1 MAVPPDLPTLDET
14 VALVRRWLAAADDL
28 PSDPGAKLLAG
39 VLKDPVGLDFTL
51 GFVDRVVRPEDPRVA
66 AKNFERLSRRVP
78 RFLPWPLRALITL
91 GGGFSVLFPWLVIP
105 IARRVLRRMVD
116 HLVVDATPRHLDKTL
131 GRLRASG
138 ARLNLNLLGEAV
150 LGDREAARR
159 LQGTRELLARDDV
172 DYVSVKVS
180 SIAAQLSLWGFDETV
195 ERTASLLRPLYL
207 DAARTKRAKFINL
220 DMEEYRDLGLT
231 IAVFTRLLEEPEL
244 KNLEAGIVLQA
255 YLPDSVAAL
264 AHLTEWAQRRV
275 AAGGAGIK
283 VRIVKGA
290 NLALERV
297 EATLHGWPLA
307 TWSSKQA
314 TDTNYKRMLLAALT
328 PEATDAVRIG
338 VAGHNLFDLAW
349 AWLLAQRRGVEHQV
363 DVEMLL
369 GMAGAQARAV
379 RSDIRRLILYTPVV
393 QPDEFDT
400 AVGYLVRRLEENA
413 GGENFMSGIFELDD
427 EKVFGREADRFARA
441 LAELDDDV
449 PPANRTQN
457 RLSPPLPRAP
467 ERFRNEPDTDPAL
480 VANRLWGVGILERST
495 ESTLGVDTIATARID
510 DPARLDALLASAAE
524 AGRHW
529 GQVPGHSRAE
539 LLERA
544 AEVLAVFRGRF
555 IEVMASE
562 TGKTIA
568 EADVEVSEAVDFAL
582 YYAERA
588 RELSAIRDAAF
599 VPAGLVVVTP
609 PWNFPVSIP
618 AGGVL
623 ASLAAGSAV
632 VLKPAPQARRCGA
645 VLAEALWE
653 AGVPRELLHLVEV
666 AEDELGRRLITAPQ
680 VRRVVL
686 TGAYGTAALFR
697 SWRPELPLLAET
709 SGKNAIVVTPAADY
723 DLAVRDIVAS
733 AFGNAGQKCSAA
745 SLAILVGS
753 AGES

>member
-91 GGGFSVLFPWLVIP
+91 GVGFSVLFPWLVIP

-116 HLVVDATPRHLDKTL
+116 HLVVDATPRKLDKTL

-180 SIAAQLSLWGFDETV
+180 SVAAQLNLWGFDETV
-195 ERTASLLRPLYL
+195 ERVAELLRPLYR
-207 DAARTKRAKFINL
+207 DAARTRRTKLINL

-231 IAVFTRLLEEPEL
+231 IAVFTRLLDEPEL

-264 AHLTEWAQRRV
+264 GHLAEWAQRRV

-297 EATLHGWPLA
+297 EATLHGWPVA
-307 TWSSKQA
+307 TLPSKQA

-328 PEATDAVRIG
+328 PEATAAVRIG

-349 AWLLAQRRGVEHQV
+349 AWLLAQRREVEHQV

-413 GGENFMSGIFELDD
+413 GGENFMSGIF
-427 EKVFGREADRFARA
+427 
-441 LAELDDDV
+441 
-449 PPANRTQN
+449 
-457 RLSPPLPRAP
+457 
-467 ERFRNEPDTDPAL
+467 
-480 VANRLWGVGILERST
+480 
-495 ESTLGVDTIATARID
+495 
-510 DPARLDALLASAAE
+510 
-524 AGRHW
+524 
-529 GQVPGHSRAE
+529 
-539 LLERA
+539 
-544 AEVLAVFRGRF
+544 
-555 IEVMASE
+555 
-562 TGKTIA
+562 
-568 EADVEVSEAVDFAL
+568 
-582 YYAERA
+582 
-588 RELSAIRDAAF
+588 
-599 VPAGLVVVTP
+599 
-609 PWNFPVSIP
+609 
-618 AGGVL
+618 
-623 ASLAAGSAV
+623 
-632 VLKPAPQARRCGA
+632 
-645 VLAEALWE
+645 
-653 AGVPRELLHLVEV
+653 
-666 AEDELGRRLITAPQ
+666 
-680 VRRVVL
+680 
-686 TGAYGTAALFR
+686 
-697 SWRPELPLLAET
+697 
-709 SGKNAIVVTPAADY
+709 
-723 DLAVRDIVAS
+723 
-733 AFGNAGQKCSAA
+733 
-745 SLAILVGS
+745 
-753 AGES
+753 